1 MAPSDI
7 KKVSAEDF
15 FSSGGFTKT
24 SEGTRKV
31 NSAKKKTST
40 DNKEFRV
47 CHALTNTFSK
57 EKTPPSKQ
65 KGKKPG
71 PKPRTPK
78 KLIAEDEFAVSKYL

>member
-15 FSSGGFTKT
+15 FSSGGFSKT

-31 NSAKKKTST
+31 NSPTKKTPT

-65 KGKKPG
+65 KGKKP
-71 PKPRTPK
+71 RTPK
-78 KLIAEDEFAVSKYL
+78 KVIDEDEFVVSKYL